1 MNNASALGA
10 EPLVRLEGLALDGLR
25 RALEVNVV
33 AALGLVQEALPLLRA
48 SGAGAVIARQLGRG
62 GRGVR
67 DVGRL
72 RGVEGGPG
80 PARRRCSGEEEPGLR
95 VWAVDPGDMGD
106 GPVRGGRTGRRRSA
120 AGAGRAWCRPF
131 CGCWTSGRPAAA
143 TGRRPC
149 WRGDDDGGGDDGS
162 GARQELSARVPAEQ
176 RGPGLDRDGV
186 RLLVSRG
193 YGGVAPRV
201 RGAAGAAAGRGP
213 AGRQH
218 VADAGG
224 GGGRAVGHA
233 RVVVHFST
241 RGDDGRWAV
250 ELRDP
255 DGRGTTRA
263 RAGGPAGTEVRLPGD
278 VRLVLEEP
286 LSGRGERLWWARVSL
301 GGCRRGCCGSTGGP
315 FVTPTRSGTSRC
327 PCIRRCSRCRPPD
340 GAGSAE
346 MPSAARPF
354 TARLVA
360 ELVSRGVQF
369 APVVLH
375 TGVAS
380 AEAHEPPYPE
390 RFAVPEASA
399 RLVNAA
405 RAGGGR
411 VVAVGTTAVRAVES
425 AAGSDGVVRAREGW
439 TDLVVTPE
447 RGVRVVDGLLTGLHE
462 PEASH
467 LLMLEAVAGR
477 AAIDRGYEEALRG
490 RYLWHEFG
498 DVHLVLPEARKGAS
512 RRALLTATARETDA
526 AARVSPHIGRTSRTK
541 AP

>member
-1 MNNASALGA
+1 MTTVT
-10 EPLVRLEGLALDGLR
+10 VRVPEGLH
-25 RALEVNVV
+25 
-33 AALGLVQEALPLLRA
+33 
-48 SGAGAVIARQLGRG
+48 
-62 GRGVR
+62 
-67 DVGRL
+67 
-72 RGVEGGPG
+72 
-80 PARRRCSGEEEPGLR
+80 
-95 VWAVDPGDMGD
+95 
-106 GPVRGGRTGRRRSA
+106 
-120 AGAGRAWCRPF
+120 
-131 CGCWTSGRPAAA
+131 
-143 TGRRPC
+143 
-149 WRGDDDGGGDDGS
+149 
-162 GARQELSARVPAEQ
+162 ARVPAEQ

-193 YGGVAPRV
+193 TAVSHHAF
-201 RGAAGAAAGRGP
+201 AGLPGLLTAGDLLVVNTSPTLAAAVDGRIG
-213 AGRQH
+213 
-218 VADAGG
+218 D
-224 GGGRAVGHA
+224 A

-263 RAGGPAGTEVRLPGD
+263 RAGGPAGTGVLLPGG

-286 LSGRGERLWWARVSL
+286 LSERGDRLWWARVSSSAVAGL
-301 GGCRRGCCGSTGGP
+301 LREHGRPIRYSYTERDQP
-315 FVTPTRSGTSRC
+315 LSVYQTVFALPSR
-327 PCIRRCSRCRPPD
+327 D

-346 MPSAARPF
+346 MPSAGRPF

-369 APVVLH
+369 APVSLH

-390 RFAVPEASA
+390 RFAVPGASA
-399 RLVNAA
+399 RLINAA

-477 AAIDRGYEEALRG
+477 AAIDRAYEAAIAG

-498 DVHLVLPEARKGAS
+498 DVHLILPGPPEPGEA
-512 RRALLTATARETDA
+512 
-526 AARVSPHIGRTSRTK
+526 PHAEHCGRN
-541 AP
+541 

>member
-1 MNNASALGA
+1 MTTVT
-10 EPLVRLEGLALDGLR
+10 VR
-25 RALEVNVV
+25 V
-33 AALGLVQEALPLLRA
+33 P
-48 SGAGAVIARQLGRG
+48 
-62 GRGVR
+62 
-67 DVGRL
+67 
-72 RGVEGGPG
+72 
-80 PARRRCSGEEEPGLR
+80 EELH
-95 VWAVDPGDMGD
+95 
-106 GPVRGGRTGRRRSA
+106 
-120 AGAGRAWCRPF
+120 
-131 CGCWTSGRPAAA
+131 
-143 TGRRPC
+143 
-149 WRGDDDGGGDDGS
+149 
-162 GARQELSARVPAEQ
+162 ARVPAEQ
-176 RGPGLDRDGV
+176 RGAGLDRDGV

-193 YGGVAPRV
+193 TAVSHHAFAALPGLL
-201 RGAAGAAAGRGP
+201 AAGDLLVVNTSPTLAAAVDGRI
-213 AGRQH
+213 
-218 VADAGG
+218 
-224 GGGRAVGHA
+224 GHA
-233 RVVVHFST
+233 RVAVHFST

-263 RAGGPAGTEVRLPGD
+263 RAGGPAGTEVWLPRGM
-278 VRLVLEEP
+278 RLVLEEP
-286 LSGRGERLWWARVSL
+286 LSARGDRLWWARVS
-301 GGCRRGCCGSTGGP
+301 S
-315 FVTPTRSGTSRC
+315 SGVAGLLRAHGRPIRYSYTERDQPLSVYQTVFALPSR
-327 PCIRRCSRCRPPD
+327 D

-346 MPSAARPF
+346 MPSAGRPF

-369 APVVLH
+369 APVSLH

-425 AAGSDGVVRAREGW
+425 ATGSDGVVRAREGW

-477 AAIDRGYEEALRG
+477 AAIEGAYEAAIGG

-498 DVHLVLPEARKGAS
+498 DVHLILPERRLTQSIAGA
-512 RRALLTATARETDA
+512 TDSEQTVGA
-526 AARVSPHIGRTSRTK
+526 V
-541 AP
+541 